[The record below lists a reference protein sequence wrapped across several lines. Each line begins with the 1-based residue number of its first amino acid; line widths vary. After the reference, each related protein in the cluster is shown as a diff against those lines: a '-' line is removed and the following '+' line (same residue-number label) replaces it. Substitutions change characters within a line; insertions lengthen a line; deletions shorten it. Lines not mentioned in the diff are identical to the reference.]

1 MLQMLTRAPNTNTAS
16 NKELTVKPTVKRIL
30 KAIDK
35 LDPAIFD
42 DCGLGEVEDTVVD
55 LKDMGQFEGLDAD
68 AAALAAIKEI
78 RSLYA

>member
-1 MLQMLTRAPNTNTAS
+1 MA
-16 NKELTVKPTVKRIL
+16 LTVNKIL

-42 DCGLGEVEDTVVD
+42 ECGMGEVEDTVVD
-55 LKDMGQFEGLDAD
+55 MKDMGQFGAMNVDS
-68 AAALAAIKEI
+68 AALFAIKEI

>member
-1 MLQMLTRAPNTNTAS
+1 MS
-16 NKELTVKPTVKRIL
+16 LTVNKIL

-42 DCGLGEVEDTVVD
+42 ECGMGEVEDTVVD
-55 LKDMGQFEGLDAD
+55 MKDMGQFGAMNVDS
-68 AAALAAIKEI
+68 AALLAIKEI

>member
-1 MLQMLTRAPNTNTAS
+1 MALS
-16 NKELTVKPTVKRIL
+16 VKKIL

-42 DCGLGEVEDTVVD
+42 ECGMGEVEDTVVD
-55 LKDMGQFEGLDAD
+55 MRDMGQFGAMNVDS
-68 AAALAAIKEI
+68 AALLAIKEI

>member
-1 MLQMLTRAPNTNTAS
+1 MA
-16 NKELTVKPTVKRIL
+16 LTVKKIL

-42 DCGLGEVEDTVVD
+42 ECGIGEVEDTVVD
-55 LKDMGQFEGLDAD
+55 MKDMGQFGAMNVDS
-68 AAALAAIKEI
+68 AALLAIKEI